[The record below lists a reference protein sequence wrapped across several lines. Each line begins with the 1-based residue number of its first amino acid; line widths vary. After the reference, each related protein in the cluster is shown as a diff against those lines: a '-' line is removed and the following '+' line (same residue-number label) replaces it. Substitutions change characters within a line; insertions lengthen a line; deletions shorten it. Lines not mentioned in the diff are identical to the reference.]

1 MKTAPLAK
9 ALTRK
14 SHAAGVP
21 GWMIPILY
29 IPPAAVFIAT
39 EWMWQA
45 FIPSAVLH
53 LYMAFKYRKDEYWLK
68 NLVDAL
74 RSPQSLRPWRKE
86 REVSC
91 LPCFIS
97 GENFYG

>member
-74 RSPQSLRPWRKE
+74 RSPQSLRP
-86 REVSC
+86 
-91 LPCFIS
+91 
-97 GENFYG
+97 